1 MKWYDL
7 NHQQEKVQTHI
18 TGCYIQRKMSAYLH
32 VYIVFLIPLH
42 SKFPSSMFLPV
53 YNIILIFYF
62 YFYTPILISKALAKS
77 STVNV
82 DSNNFNEE
90 AEITTFFVPPKSAW
104 HVKVIKLYQTQ
115 GTLHV
120 NRTVISQKAD
130 WSSGNLQYNGFS
142 SIIKSADISTRM
154 AATNL
159 KETLAVTQIKVSE
172 KKQVSNQVVRAL
184 SLKPHNQ
191 KFNALLVK
199 N

>member
-1 MKWYDL
+1 MFTLFFWFLCIQNFLAVCFYL
-7 NHQQEKVQTHI
+7 CI
-18 TGCYIQRKMSAYLH
+18 TLFWSFIS
-32 VYIVFLIPLH
+32 
-42 SKFPSSMFLPV
+42 
-53 YNIILIFYF
+53 IFMHLY
-62 YFYTPILISKALAKS
+62 LISKALAKS

-90 AEITTFFVPPKSAW
+90 AEITTFFVPPKSTW

-172 KKQVSNQVVRAL
+172 KKTGFKS
-184 SLKPHNQ
+184 SP
-191 KFNALLVK
+191 
-199 N
+199 